1 MFNIASAPFA
11 HNRKQTQT
19 LMLLVILLSSLP
31 ILLPLCL
38 FYARQEQAASRSAN

>member
-19 LMLLVILLSSLP
+19 LMVLVILACLPGFWRRPGSSAGGP
-31 ILLPLCL
+31 
-38 FYARQEQAASRSAN
+38 